1 MTKPHVVTIGG
12 GTGTSI
18 VVASLRRHPVD
29 VTTIVSVAD
38 SGGSTGRLRDEFGF
52 QPVGDLRQALASLAA
67 TEGHEWIRKLL
78 LYRFE
83 NGNGLSGHNIGN
95 LILTALQDMAGST
108 AEALA
113 IATKIFRLDGTIYPV
128 TSQNV
133 ELVVEYINGTFK
145 IGEHL
150 LDEAIKEAVP
160 IKRVLLSPRA
170 KLYPPAFTA
179 LKTADMV
186 VIGPGDH
193 YASIMASLA
202 VSDIKSAA
210 RHISGKIV
218 YIVNLMT
225 RFSQTHD
232 MTAHDHVAGIEK
244 RLGRPVDHII
254 INGGRIAPSILKYY
268 AADREYPVIDDL
280 GDDPRVTRATIASN
294 IPFTPTASDTVKRSL
309 LRHDQKKLGA
319 LLYAL
324 STR

>member
-1 MTKPHVVTIGG
+1 MRRPNVVTIGG
-12 GTGTSI
+12 GTGTSV

-67 TEGHEWIRKLL
+67 SDGHDWIRKLL

-83 NGNGLSGHNIGN
+83 NGNGLSGHNVGN
-95 LILTALQDMAGST
+95 LILTALQDLAGST

-113 IATKIFRLDGTIYPV
+113 IATKIFRLEGIIYPV

-133 ELVVEYINGTFK
+133 ELVVEYENGTFK

-150 LDEAIKEAVP
+150 IDEDSERAVA

-170 KLYPPAFTA
+170 KLYPPAAQA
-179 LKTADMV
+179 LRNADMV

-193 YASIMASLA
+193 YASVMASLA
-202 VSDIKSAA
+202 VSDIKTAFK
-210 RHISGKIV
+210 RVSGKIV

-225 RFSQTHD
+225 RFSQTHG
-232 MTAHDHVAGIEK
+232 MTARDHVTCIEK
-244 RLGRPVDHII
+244 RIGRPVDSII
-254 INGGRIAPSILKYY
+254 INNGPISPSILKRY
-268 AADREYPVIDDL
+268 AADREYPVVDDF
-280 GDDPRVTRATIASN
+280 GKDKRVLRSRIASN
-294 IPFTPTASDTVKRSL
+294 IPFNTTASDTVKRSL
-309 LRHDQKKLGA
+309 LRHDQTKLGT
-319 LLYAL
+319 LLFKL
-324 STR
+324 I

>member
-1 MTKPHVVTIGG
+1 MKRPRVVTIGG
-12 GTGTSI
+12 GTGTSV
-18 VVASLRRHPVD
+18 VVASLRQHPVD

-52 QPVGDLRQALASLAA
+52 QPVGDLRQALTSLAA
-67 TEGHEWIRKLL
+67 TDGHDWIRKLL

-95 LILTALQDMAGST
+95 LILTALQDLAGST
-108 AEALA
+108 AEALD

-133 ELVVEYINGTFK
+133 ELVVEYVNGTFK

-150 LDEAIKEAVP
+150 LDVDAKDIVK

-170 KLYPPAFTA
+170 KLYPLA
-179 LKTADMV
+179 LQALQQADLI

-202 VSDIKSAA
+202 VSDIKAA
-210 RHISGKIV
+210 FSGVKGRIV

-225 RFSQTHD
+225 RLSQTHD
-232 MTAHDHVAGIEK
+232 MTASDHLSGIEK
-244 RLGRPVDHII
+244 RIGRPVDTII
-254 INGGRIAPSILKYY
+254 INNGPIPAAILKRY
-268 AADREYPVIDDL
+268 AADREYPVKDDL
-280 GDDPRVTRATIASN
+280 GPDPRVIRAPIASN
-294 IPFTPTASDTVKRSL
+294 ISFTPTTSDRVKRSL
-309 LRHDQKKLGA
+309 LRHDQTKLGT
-319 LLYAL
+319 LLYKL
-324 STR
+324 I